1 MKTDAVVAPVPSLE
15 QALELYRAGKV
26 SPGRAAQL
34 SGLNRWRFVEI
45 AKERGITTPYTE
57 EMVEEDFVNGRGH

>member
-1 MKTDAVVAPVPSLE
+1 MKIDAVVAPVPSLE

-26 SPGRAAQL
+26 SPARAAQL
-34 SGLNRWRFVEI
+34 AGLNRWKFVDI

-57 EMVEEDFVNGRGH
+57 EMVKEDFANGRGH